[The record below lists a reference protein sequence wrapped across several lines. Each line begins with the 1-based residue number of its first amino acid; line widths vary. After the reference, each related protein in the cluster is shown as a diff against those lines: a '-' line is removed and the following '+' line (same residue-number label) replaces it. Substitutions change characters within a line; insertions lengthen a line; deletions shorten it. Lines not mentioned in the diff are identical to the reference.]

1 MSASQNDMAR
11 ERHPVRASGM
21 LAIAVLFLTIGLFVV
36 FAFEL
41 ASGEASLPTL
51 AGLGAATLISFLV
64 WVRENHIANTAANA
78 PATPRH
84 ELKAAWV
91 IPLQAGLVMAYV
103 AAVIVSIHQV
113 PEMSGFWKGF
123 LQSAPIGLF
132 AGWSVVWVY
141 IVVESDEMIRSLMIT
156 ATAIAAGAV
165 VAAATVWGLI
175 ALHTPLIELPL
186 IYLFPAFA
194 MIYGFAAAFLT
205 RRYT

>member
-1 MSASQNDMAR
+1 MTPSRNPDAR
-11 ERHPVRASGM
+11 LRHPIRASGT
-21 LAIAVLFLTIGLFVV
+21 LAILLLFLTIGFLVV

-41 ASGEASLPTL
+41 AGGEASLPTL

-64 WVRENHIANTAANA
+64 WVRENHIASTAANA
-78 PATPRH
+78 PAAPRH
-84 ELKAAWV
+84 ELKAASV

-103 AAVIVSIHQV
+103 AAVTGSVHYA

-123 LQSAPIGLF
+123 LHSAPIGLF
-132 AGWSVVWVY
+132 AGWTVVWIY

-165 VAAATVWGLI
+165 VGAATVWGLI
-175 ALHTPLIELPL
+175 ALHTPVGDLPL
-186 IYLFPAFA
+186 IFLFPAFA
-194 MIYGFAAAFLT
+194 MIYGFAAAYLT